1 MNFEAILKA
10 KDGVTT
16 TFQNKF
22 VVSKNTLYISKDPGL
37 VVSWSLVKK
46 IGETLGLVKL
56 MLARK
61 LQPLVVTLDFC

>member
-1 MNFEAILKA
+1 MRNLQALLSAMNFEAILKA

-37 VVSWSLVKK
+37 VVS
-46 IGETLGLVKL
+46 
-56 MLARK
+56 
-61 LQPLVVTLDFC
+61 